1 MTIVLSEPC
10 SLENEL
16 TRLDLLLDAA
26 RRAATRIGIGSENR
40 EDAKKSLR
48 AYIDLQRALQLYGIE
63 V

>member
-26 RRAATRIGIGSENR
+26 RRAYGYALVHSESVA
-40 EDAKKSLR
+40 ESDPA
-48 AYIDLQRALQLYGIE
+48 AVVIDLQRALQLYGIE